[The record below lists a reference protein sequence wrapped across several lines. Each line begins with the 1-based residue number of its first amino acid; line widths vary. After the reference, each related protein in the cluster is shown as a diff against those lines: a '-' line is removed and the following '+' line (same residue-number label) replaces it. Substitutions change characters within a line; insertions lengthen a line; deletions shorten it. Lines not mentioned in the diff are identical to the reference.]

1 MNSRTSTETATATAT
16 GTAAPATG
24 EGLLVWRTR
33 ESSRH
38 LLMAMLYS
46 LGIATATG
54 LILTLPLGNGH
65 LILVALVA
73 HLVSGGLA
81 LVFFIPFLFIHLRDG
96 REPVLNLFMPW
107 RLLHRLYRGE
117 SLYHRVLGY
126 LLTGCTVL
134 VIVTGLVI
142 AAPAVLFLAG
152 EPTILPF
159 GTSAMLLRVHVVFSV
174 LLVLFVLLHFPKKA
188 MS

>member
-1 MNSRTSTETATATAT
+1 MNSRTLTKTTEA
-16 GTAAPATG
+16 TAAPAA

-73 HLVSGGLA
+73 HLVSGVLA
-81 LVFFIPFLFIHLRDG
+81 LVFFVPFLFIHLRDG
-96 REPVLNLFMPW
+96 REPVRNLIMPW
-107 RLLHRLYRGE
+107 RLLRRLYQGE

-134 VIVTGLVI
+134 VIATGLVI

-152 EPTILPF
+152 KPTILPF
-159 GTSAMLLRVHVVFSV
+159 GTSAWLLQVHIVFSV